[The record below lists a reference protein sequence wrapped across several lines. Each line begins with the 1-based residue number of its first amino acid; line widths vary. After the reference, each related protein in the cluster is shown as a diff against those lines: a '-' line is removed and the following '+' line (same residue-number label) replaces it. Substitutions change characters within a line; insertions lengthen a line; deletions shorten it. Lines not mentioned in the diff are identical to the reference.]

1 MKKEISSQQI
11 DLFPSENPLS
21 VPFSFNFQEF
31 HYIMPLARGGGS
43 FVYKTQHWKTGLNYA
58 LKTI

>member
-43 FVYKTQHWKTGLNYA
+43 FVYKTQH
-58 LKTI
+58 